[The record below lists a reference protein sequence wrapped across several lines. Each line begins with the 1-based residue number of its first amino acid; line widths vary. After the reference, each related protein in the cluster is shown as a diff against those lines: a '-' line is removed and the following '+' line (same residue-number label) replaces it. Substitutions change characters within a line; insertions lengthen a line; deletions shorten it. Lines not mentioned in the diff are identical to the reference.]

1 VSDWL
6 ISLARIFAHP
16 GPWGAVVFVGAYVAA
31 SITLM
36 PAVLLTFTAGAV
48 WGLWKGT
55 LLVYVAAVIAS
66 SVVYALA
73 TPLARWRVLAWM
85 DRDPRIAVVRRAVVG
100 EGFRIMF
107 LLRLSPLLPF
117 VFLNYALALG
127 GVRYVDYLL
136 ASVGMLPA
144 IVMYVYY
151 GKVVGDVALL
161 AAGVMPARSAGYYAM
176 VGIGLVA
183 TVVATTLVTRAARRA
198 IQEQEERTSPRQA
211 VPHTG
216 ERAGS
221 QPAPPR

>member
-1 VSDWL
+1 VTDWL
-6 ISLARIFAHP
+6 ISLARVFAHP
-16 GPWGAVVFVGAYVAA
+16 GPWGVVVFIGAYAVA
-31 SITLM
+31 SVTLM

-48 WGLWKGT
+48 FGLWKGT
-55 LLVYVAAVIAS
+55 LIVYVAAVVGS
-66 SVVYALA
+66 TVVYALA
-73 TPLARWRVLAWM
+73 TPLARWRVLEWM

-117 VFLNYALALG
+117 VFLNYALALS

-161 AAGVMPARSAGYYAM
+161 AAGVTPPRSAGYYTM

-183 TVVATTLVTRAARRA
+183 TVAATTLVTRAARRA
-198 IQEQEERTSPRQA
+198 IQDQEQRSSPGEVPVRT
-211 VPHTG
+211 VN
-216 ERAGS
+216 
-221 QPAPPR
+221 APPR

>member
-1 VSDWL
+1 
-6 ISLARIFAHP
+6 
-16 GPWGAVVFVGAYVAA
+16 
-31 SITLM
+31 
-36 PAVLLTFTAGAV
+36 
-48 WGLWKGT
+48 
-55 LLVYVAAVIAS
+55 
-66 SVVYALA
+66 
-73 TPLARWRVLAWM
+73 M

-117 VFLNYALALG
+117 VFLNYALALS

-161 AAGVMPARSAGYYAM
+161 AAGVTPPRSAGYYTM

-183 TVVATTLVTRAARRA
+183 TVAATTLVTRAARRA
-198 IQEQEERTSPRQA
+198 IQDQEQRSSPGEVPVRT
-211 VPHTG
+211 VN
-216 ERAGS
+216 
-221 QPAPPR
+221 APPR